1 VGVAEAGPWENNVV
15 VVELSLVLVALLDVV
30 EEPIEELVVLDPA
43 DELVEEPIEELVVL
57 EFTVE
62 LVDEVLEKLEDV
74 KLVDVVEG
82 DRTVVVVVLD
92 PGIWL
97 VVVGVS
103 VVVGCTREVVVLT
116 GVRVVD
122 VVELGT
128 PIGGPT
134 WVVVVLDGTVV
145 VVSLDEVVV
154 VLEACV
160 VVVVERSGAPAPGR
174 VRASSLRSSQPVNTR
189 LASAPTGEKHATCHT
204 PRSNAR
210 RASQVLS

>member
-1 VGVAEAGPWENNVV
+1 MGVADAGPWENKLV
-15 VVELSLVLVALLDVV
+15 VVELLLVLVALLDVV
-30 EEPIEELVVLDPA
+30 EEPIEELVVLDTA

-57 EFTVE
+57 ESTVE

-74 KLVDVVEG
+74 KLVDVVEE
-82 DRTVVVVVLD
+82 DRTVVVVVLVELD

-134 WVVVVLDGTVV
+134 
-145 VVSLDEVVV
+145 
-154 VLEACV
+154 
-160 VVVVERSGAPAPGR
+160 
-174 VRASSLRSSQPVNTR
+174 
-189 LASAPTGEKHATCHT
+189 
-204 PRSNAR
+204 
-210 RASQVLS
+210 

>member
-1 VGVAEAGPWENNVV
+1 MGVADAGPWENKLV
-15 VVELSLVLVALLDVV
+15 VVELLLVLVALLDVV
-30 EEPIEELVVLDPA
+30 EEPIEELVVLDTA
-43 DELVEEPIEELVVL
+43 DELVEEPIEELVVVL
-57 EFTVE
+57 ESTVE

-74 KLVDVVEG
+74 KLVDVVEE
-82 DRTVVVVVLD
+82 DRTVVVVVLVELD

-134 WVVVVLDGTVV
+134 
-145 VVSLDEVVV
+145 
-154 VLEACV
+154 
-160 VVVVERSGAPAPGR
+160 
-174 VRASSLRSSQPVNTR
+174 
-189 LASAPTGEKHATCHT
+189 
-204 PRSNAR
+204 
-210 RASQVLS
+210 